1 MTDQIKRHADKYAEA
16 AILIEEHAT
25 ESEKRFGLSIP
36 ITNLSVLAIELY
48 LKSCTGNYDLFDVQS
63 GQKLSQDTIAASIE
77 ARGISPTYTKHS
89 SAEYGHELT
98 KLWNLMPEERSQEIS
113 DYRPGVVE
121 ELKALE
127 GVFQQSRYFY
137 EKANSKVMPSG
148 LAFDL
153 AQDLYK
159 FFAKSTALNSSSK

>member
-1 MTDQIKRHADKYAEA
+1 
-16 AILIEEHAT
+16 
-25 ESEKRFGLSIP
+25 
-36 ITNLSVLAIELY
+36 
-48 LKSCTGNYDLFDVQS
+48 
-63 GQKLSQDTIAASIE
+63 
-77 ARGISPTYTKHS
+77 
-89 SAEYGHELT
+89 
-98 KLWNLMPEERSQEIS
+98 MPEERSQEIL
-113 DYRPGVVE
+113 DYRPRVVE

-159 FFAKSTALNSSSK
+159 FFAKNTA